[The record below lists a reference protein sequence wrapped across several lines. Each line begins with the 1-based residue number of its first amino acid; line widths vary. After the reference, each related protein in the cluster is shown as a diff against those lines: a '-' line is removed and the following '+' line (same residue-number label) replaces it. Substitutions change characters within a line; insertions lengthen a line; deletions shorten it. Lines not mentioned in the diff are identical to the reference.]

1 MCTWNIVN
9 VCVRRAGP
17 SQQRKTPLP
26 VSCNFLVFW
35 VWGGHN
41 IQKGAAI
48 FYIPFF
54 SLSRA
59 GQRVQSPPPGRPL
72 SEHFLHDFA
81 SSSDSQ
87 KKMKKKDKRT
97 QKILFYFSF
106 LKEKKVVCLLL
117 LLLLSCTDNVPGSLS
132 RVCVWWWALGVDGQ
146 VRRRIATKQCRF
158 FSFYF

>member
-1 MCTWNIVN
+1 MC
-9 VCVRRAGP
+9 VCVEPDQA
-17 SQQRKTPLP
+17 SKEKPLCP
-26 VSCNFLVFW
+26 FLVIFLFLFW
-35 VWGGHN
+35 FGGAHN

-97 QKILFYFSF
+97 QKNIILF
-106 LKEKKVVCLLL
+106 
-117 LLLLSCTDNVPGSLS
+117 
-132 RVCVWWWALGVDGQ
+132 
-146 VRRRIATKQCRF
+146 
-158 FSFYF
+158 